1 MTRRDLQM
9 SNSALVSTFSAY
21 LFYVTLLV
29 WLYIQGFLNLE
40 SLINLIYTWLRLV
53 LEQPP
58 NQIPVILQIQFTSL
72 MYNFFNIVLNSQM
85 ISSNWLSLTYR
96 WTLIIDPHTLVLN
109 SYSPRSR
116 VIWCNHGW
124 LGPSVQQ
131 GRWVG
136 TVSFRRGCGQ
146 KGNYIH
152 L

>member
-1 MTRRDLQM
+1 M

-96 WTLIIDPHTLVLN
+96 WTLIIDPHN

-116 VIWCNHGW
+116 VI
-124 LGPSVQQ
+124 
-131 GRWVG
+131 
-136 TVSFRRGCGQ
+136 
-146 KGNYIH
+146 
-152 L
+152 